1 MIFNIDIKAPLFL
14 LRAFVPIFTLI
25 LFSAS
30 AFSAEKGEADGLDWW
45 ALSHQNAS
53 QTVSKWSNGLDAFFS
68 GESSSLPNQSFVS
81 LEMGAVFTDT
91 GNSSPFLG
99 LHMGIRLPNTK
110 DRLRLVIDSDAN
122 ELTENNKIQETTSST
137 FEKAAVGET
146 FSAAIRYVKKEW
158 NANFDAGILVDFPLD
173 PFVRVR
179 FTQDHFYSS
188 WSIRMRESI
197 FSYYSQG
204 FGASFNSELTRPLTN
219 NLVFGLSAGS
229 TWLNREETYYYR
241 ENIFIN
247 HSIDERNKIRYQFS
261 VLQSGD
267 PTPNLDTYLYFIN
280 YQKVLYGNW
289 LIGQV
294 TPQITH
300 ELDNDFDPEFTLT
313 LSLEILLGEDYL
325 GSKSR
330 Y

>member
-1 MIFNIDIKAPLFL
+1 MVCGARTFL
-14 LRAFVPIFTLI
+14 ASIRASLCVLALSSVSSVFAL
-25 LFSAS
+25 
-30 AFSAEKGEADGLDWW
+30 SAEIEDTNELEWW
-45 ALSHQNAS
+45 ALSHKNAS

-68 GESSSLPNQSFVS
+68 GESSTLPNQSFVS
-81 LEMGAVFTDT
+81 LEMGGVFTDT

-122 ELTENNKIQETTSST
+122 ELTENNKIQEATSPT
-137 FEKAAVGET
+137 FEKEALGET

-173 PFVRVR
+173 PFIRVR
-179 FTQDHFYSS
+179 FTQDQRYSA
-188 WSIRMRESI
+188 WSVRLRESI

-204 FGASFNSELTRPLTN
+204 FGVSFTTEATTPLN
-219 NLVFGLSAGS
+219 RDLVFGASFGS

-241 ENIFIN
+241 ENIFLN
-247 HSIDERNKIRYQFS
+247 HSIDDHNKIRYQFS

-267 PTPNLDTYLYFIN
+267 PTPDLDTYLYSIN
-280 YQKVLYGNW
+280 YKRVLYRNW
-289 LIGQV
+289 LIGQI
-294 TPQITH
+294 TPQITY
-300 ELDNDFDPEFTLT
+300 ESDNDFAPEFSLT

-325 GSKSR
+325 SSNIGH
-330 Y
+330 

>member
-1 MIFNIDIKAPLFL
+1 MKCNAK
-14 LRAFVPIFTLI
+14 T
-25 LFSAS
+25 FSALTCVSLYVLALFAFISMPAWS
-30 AFSAEKGEADGLDWW
+30 ADVEGVNELEWW
-45 ALSHQNAS
+45 AVSHKNAS

-68 GESSSLPNQSFVS
+68 GESSTLPNQSFVS
-81 LEMGAVFTDT
+81 LEMGGVFTDT

-99 LHMGIRLPNTK
+99 LHMGVRLPNTK

-122 ELTENNKIQETTSST
+122 ELTENNKIQEATSST
-137 FEKAAVGET
+137 FEKEALGET
-146 FSAAIRYVKKEW
+146 FSAAIRYVKTEW

-179 FTQDHFYSS
+179 FTQDRRYSS
-188 WSIRMRESI
+188 WSIRLRESI

-204 FGASFNSELTRPLTN
+204 FGISFTSEATTPLTN
-219 NLVFGLSAGS
+219 NLVFGTSFGS

-241 ENIFIN
+241 ENVFLN
-247 HSIDERNKIRYQFS
+247 HSINDHNKIRYQFS

-267 PTPNLDTYLYFIN
+267 PAPDLDTYLYSIN
-280 YQKVLYGNW
+280 YKRVLYRNW

-294 TPQITH
+294 TPQMTH
-300 ELDNDFDPEFTLT
+300 ESDNDFDPEFSLT

-325 GSKSR
+325 SSSIR
-330 Y
+330 H